1 MRGSGRNQTGFRPCL
16 RTRRGVTGILS
27 LKVVIASGV
36 FLVML
41 AGGLAYA
48 GLDREFDLPI
58 QATVKIV
65 SPAEAADVNGDGKV
79 DEADLRIVAR
89 NLGMTVVED
98 VRVDVDKNGVVNV
111 LDLAFVG
118 RFLAE

>member
-1 MRGSGRNQTGFRPCL
+1 M
-16 RTRRGVTGILS
+16 TRIVTP
-27 LKVVIASGV
+27 KMVIALGA
-36 FLVML
+36 LVALL

-65 SPAEAADVNGDGKV
+65 SPTEAADVNGDGKV
-79 DEADLRIVAR
+79 DAADLTIVAR
-89 NLGMTVVED
+89 NISLGVLGD
-98 VRVDVDKNGVVNV
+98 VRADVDNNGVVNV

-118 RFLAE
+118 RFLTE